1 MKNYCTAFPDGEEGM
16 CCKAHDIEYSTKGT
30 LSRKE
35 ADKALY
41 QCVKE
46 NGEPVK
52 AALMYVGVRA
62 FGWLFY
68 KDKDVKG

>member
-16 CCKAHDIEYSTKGT
+16 CCKAHDEAYRGGT
-30 LSRKE
+30 LDRKE

-41 QCVKE
+41 QCVRD
-46 NGEPVK
+46 NGEPYK
-52 AALMYVGVRA
+52 AIVMYVGVRL

-68 KDKDVKG
+68 KDKDVKD